1 MNSAVI
7 FCAFYWVYFLT
18 KSRGWFILKCRLFIV
33 RFFKNKECD
42 SEMDSG
48 SSGHGRSSIYMKT
61 AVRKACNFSA
71 VTR

>member
-18 KSRGWFILKCRLFIV
+18 KSRSWFILKCRLFNDLIS
-33 RFFKNKECD
+33 RNKECD